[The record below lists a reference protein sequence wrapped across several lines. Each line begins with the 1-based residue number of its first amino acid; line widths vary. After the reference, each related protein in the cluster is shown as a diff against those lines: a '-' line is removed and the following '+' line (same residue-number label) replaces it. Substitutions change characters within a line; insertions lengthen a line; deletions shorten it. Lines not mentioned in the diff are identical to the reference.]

1 LFTRK
6 TSALFRI
13 AIWHEFWAIPVKN
26 ARASQEIK
34 MGQKLYTGGELMGIL
49 AWIVFGLIAGA
60 LAKFIMPGNDPG
72 GFIVTTIIGIL
83 GAVIGGFIGVQLGFN
98 DVTGFDVRSFV
109 IAIVGTLI
117 LLFDYRLLKKA

>member
-1 LFTRK
+1 
-6 TSALFRI
+6 
-13 AIWHEFWAIPVKN
+13 
-26 ARASQEIK
+26 
-34 MGQKLYTGGELMGIL
+34 MGQSYTQEVNGIL

-83 GAVIGGFIGVQLGFN
+83 GAVIGGFIGVQLGFG